1 MSNEMLIAELA
12 TMLPE
17 DELLAVMDNAGWFV

>member
-12 TMLPE
+12 TLLPE
-17 DELLAVMDNAGWFV
+17 DKLLAVMDNAGWFV